1 MEALIYVH
9 CEGKTRLSTIRRPA
23 VCHPKQ
29 LRAKQWST
37 LATRASTKRTKTEQS
52 RAEEGKG
59 TRERVSVL
67 SPSRRLRD
75 LAEVPCLN
83 LVSVVLGR

>member
-1 MEALIYVH
+1 VATEALIYVH

-37 LATRASTKRTKTEQS
+37 LATRASTKRTKTEQKNVRGRERGCLSSPPVAAYAILRRS
-52 RAEEGKG
+52 RAL
-59 TRERVSVL
+59 TW
-67 SPSRRLRD
+67 
-75 LAEVPCLN
+75 
-83 LVSVVLGR
+83 